1 MPEIIPRRAVSRGA
15 RLFQV
20 LVAVLAGMASLYCL
34 QNLKDARVHAAA
46 RGAAPAAPAQAERVI
61 AAPAPSAPT
70 PRPDLPK
77 SNMMIKPEAG
87 GVRMGVTA
95 VFGEEAPPEARREEI
110 KRRENWRE
118 VKLKSRPMDSKFA
131 RVSSEGSGFKAIEHR
146 VLAEPVK
153 DPAARDESAGATI
166 LRTVEKDDAPPAEN
180 LVASPLTPELVVEK
194 PFWTEERA
202 FRVGGS
208 ALIAIAGFLYL
219 LSAGGVL
226 AMKKIERAEGEL

>member
-1 MPEIIPRRAVSRGA
+1 MPEIIPRRGASRLG

-34 QNLKDARVHAAA
+34 QNVKAARVHAAA
-46 RGAAPAAPAQAERVI
+46 RAAASSAAEPTERALAAPLPSSPA
-61 AAPAPSAPT
+61 

-77 SNMMIKPEAG
+77 SNMMIKPESG

-110 KRRENWRE
+110 KRRANWRE
-118 VKLKSRPMDSKFA
+118 VKLKSRPMDSQFA
-131 RVSSEGSGFKAIEHR
+131 RVSSEGSGFRSIEHR

-166 LRTVEKDDAPPAEN
+166 LRTVDKEKELPAEN
-180 LVASPLTPELVVEK
+180 LVASSLTPEIVIDK

-202 FRVGGS
+202 MRVGGS
-208 ALIAIAGFLYL
+208 ALIAVAGFLYL

-226 AMKKIERAEGEL
+226 AMRKIERAEGEL